1 VVVVTG
7 ALVVVVVGGSVVVVV
22 GGAVVVV
29 VVGGA
34 VEVEVVPCAPA
45 SVAASPIRSGIEA
58 PRSRTTARLG
68 PFVFMATA

>member
-7 ALVVVVVGGSVVVVV
+7 ALVVVVGGAVVVVV
-22 GGAVVVV
+22 GGVVVVV

-34 VEVEVVPCAPA
+34 VEVVVVPCAPT

-58 PRSRTTARLG
+58 PRSRTTASLG